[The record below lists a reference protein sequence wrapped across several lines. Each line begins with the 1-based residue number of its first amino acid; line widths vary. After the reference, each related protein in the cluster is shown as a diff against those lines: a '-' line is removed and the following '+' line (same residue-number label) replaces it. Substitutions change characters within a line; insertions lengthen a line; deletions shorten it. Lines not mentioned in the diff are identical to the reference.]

1 MQMKLPEKVALFFGS
16 PRIEA
21 ETGIFGCTW
30 MPKAKYQQQQVEVEV
45 EEKEINKIWRRN
57 KLLATGGSR
66 LKSGM

>member
-1 MQMKLPEKVALFFGS
+1 MQMKLTEKVALFFAS

-30 MPKAKYQQQQVEVEV
+30 MPKAKWQQQVEVEV